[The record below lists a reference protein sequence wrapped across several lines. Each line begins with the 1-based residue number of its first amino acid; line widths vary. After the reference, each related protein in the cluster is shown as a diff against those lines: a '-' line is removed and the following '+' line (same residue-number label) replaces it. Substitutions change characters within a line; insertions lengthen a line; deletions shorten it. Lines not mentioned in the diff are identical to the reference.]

1 MRTWVHVRAPADQTY
16 LHADRCES
24 EGSQAE
30 KRGAAEAGG
39 GDGGMRGAAVV
50 RSGAAVLKD
59 LEAALCA
66 WGLECWQLSTCS
78 PGVGGDGQCVGK
90 FRSKI

>member
-1 MRTWVHVRAPADQTY
+1 MGW
-16 LHADRCES
+16 
-24 EGSQAE
+24 
-30 KRGAAEAGG
+30 
-39 GDGGMRGAAVV
+39 GDGVAAVV
-50 RSGAAVLKD
+50 HSGATVLKD

-90 FRSKI
+90 FGSKI